1 MSCNFIYING
11 KLEVRAD
18 NGSPSLLFEKAKK
31 VFGEEMA
38 KEVFL
43 VSKSDQFQDVFKS
56 TVEVMQKRL
65 LRKFDSLRVVEQL
78 KPVSEK
84 TFEIPKFTYNEEIG
98 RIKGVD
104 VKEED
109 GATFNLDGTT
119 YQDGGLVVPLESF
132 NTTQEDLTKEDIDD
146 FIEAQ
151 KEKIGDNIVK
161 VGIYKFPNSNRVSV
175 DLSIV
180 VLPKY
185 KDVAIAF
192 GKYAGQESLYNLDTG
207 KNEKTEEDGKNP
219 KTFTAEEFKIIAEKL
234 SRGENPSEYLNNKN
248 GRERTRWD
256 ESRGNQTL
264 EGAPII
270 KGATG
275 ADAELTLIAE
285 EYAKS
290 KGITYN
296 RQPAYVEVD
305 EKLAKRIA
313 DAYEDMKH
321 DPQDPKVK
329 EAYENLIR
337 QTTEQYNFLVKNG
350 YTFDFFDSETD
361 PYEGNPWNA
370 MRDLRNN
377 KKMSVYGTYD
387 GYGAEGVTEG
397 SVEDNP
403 MLADTGL
410 KWKDQNGKEHAV
422 LANDLFRC
430 FTPETLVRTSE
441 GFKEIQYIK
450 VGDLVLTHEGRFK
463 KVYETIKN
471 LHKGEILNIST
482 NASYNPIRVT
492 PEHPFYVLKGN
503 HGEQKSSICTPY
515 ICDRKQPNGNTTP
528 QEKYHTFDW
537 VEAKDLKEKTW
548 FPLTV
553 DTVVR
558 DLDFIEIPDKH
569 YVGKTTIPKK
579 IELTED
585 FLSFVGLYI
594 AEGSGGTN
602 RINISLHKDEQY
614 LIDLVDRFAKSIGY
628 NVKSRVVGNGITLQ
642 INCKI
647 LKNWF
652 SEWLG
657 RGSTNKKIPNEFLQL
672 PPEKLKHIAY
682 GIFSGDGKKTHNC
695 IEQTS
700 LTLALQLVEVGSRL
714 GMQPTTNKI
723 NLSKNVNH
731 SDTYTTHEF
740 LKTEHNFKQK
750 KYTWKILNK
759 DCRSI
764 TKIDKEYYEGFV
776 YNIEVEDDHSYV
788 VENVP
793 VHNCVH
799 DAFGHGL
806 EGSGFRARGEENA
819 WQSHVRLFTGS
830 AVGAIT
836 SETRGQNSWLNYGKF
851 GKQNQTAKIEDTV
864 FAEQKVGLMPEW
876 TWTEGVDKGKP
887 LQGGAVFSKFFEKVT
902 NTEKGGAKFNNVL
915 DVLSKPIEGFE
926 KELEAYLKYG
936 MNFQKHIMASIPGF
950 VDARIR
956 VLKGMVEASKIIAKG
971 GEINMLD
978 ITSSEGYYT
987 KAYAQLAQDAG
998 VDAKADALDAGV
1010 SFQRDFYKA
1019 PQVKGVNYLLQAWG
1033 DSFVD
1038 PASGQAI
1045 PSFKAKKKYGV
1056 VFEGM
1061 GFQFFTPTRDKEIK
1075 EVKSLMSPEGLFVTM
1090 EKLKN
1095 KDYDKR
1101 EVAKDEFKSQFFTQ
1115 DEIKEKQKSIL
1126 KKDDSSV
1133 GMMDYQFDRKAYEKV
1148 LSDNF
1153 KYVVQIYSSGNFAG
1167 YYASDNLEVIQTAL
1181 KNTGDTTTKFN
1192 EEVTPNIIKT
1202 DTNSI
1207 LENNKL
1213 KSQSTGSK
1221 IIETK
1226 GAKLYFKDRVNPFN
1240 NKPTGEIELELV
1252 ESSIKGQGNAKKAIT
1267 DFLNYTDSLSK
1278 PVYLAVS
1285 PRDKTTTEKGLIKLY
1300 ESFGFRLDSSGFEM
1314 TRKPKKVSLPIQDK
1328 NGEPILEEVTKF
1340 MTSQNRSKETLTV
1353 DQQADMLNLMAS
1365 KGVASVEILKAKI
1378 KKAFY
1383 NEYGVFELNFDK
1395 LVASGL
1401 YTKAEARMIN
1411 ERFEEV
1417 KQTVEALQNTDLN
1430 LTVDI
1435 LENTEITFEYTSFGT
1450 LKRVPLQIEEEKN
1463 TEVLDSNLENIPD
1476 NNTLDKL
1483 VVASKVN
1490 DSAGLLIRLEK
1501 LLNKDNVVLNDDVQ
1515 VTMEA
1520 LSDIA
1525 DAFIPL
1531 GINVQRLEELASD
1544 EDLKPFVAILTEFA
1558 RKPNKEVRRAFSE
1571 AYNEK
1576 FGISVQPKKVKTSE
1590 DKKYFVVDDSTMTEQ
1605 EIFEQKNLIKH
1616 APNLYY
1622 KVIRESVEVLL
1633 EKLNLT
1639 KDKGALE
1646 REAMTQEGYNN
1657 AEIALEV
1664 LLYKK
1669 SFKSPTKVIK
1679 QENVNLDNFTG
1690 DFNYLT
1696 DGFVA
1701 DFHVDMIKEEK
1712 SNSKKW
1718 NNFYSL
1724 FDFNDKGLFI
1734 KNEDSYSMSMI
1745 ELYADENLRQYS
1757 LISRQMP
1764 NLVVEEQEV
1773 NSLQKDRDVIV
1784 NNSDILPLYKGTSYS
1799 IDASNVILKGATSK
1813 FIKLQDGVYEAVQ
1826 NNGDLTLYSKLEI
1839 TKEEYYQVGV
1849 KQPTPNIDINDYNN
1863 LKNTP
1868 EKFIKNSNLKS
1879 KEEKDKIKR
1888 NNFDCL

>member
-1 MSCNFIYING
+1 MSCNFIYTNG

-65 LRKFDSLRVVEQL
+65 LRKFDNLRVVEQL

-84 TFEIPKFTYNEEIG
+84 TFEIPKFTYNEDIG

-104 VKEED
+104 AKEED

-132 NTTQEDLTKEDIDD
+132 NTTQEDLTKEDIDN
-146 FIEAQ
+146 FIEEQ
-151 KEKIGDNIVK
+151 KEKIGNTTVK

-175 DLSIV
+175 DLNV
-180 VLPKY
+180 VIPSEHRE
-185 KDVAIAF
+185 VALEF
-192 GKYAGQESLYNLDTG
+192 GKFAGQESLFNLDTFE
-207 KNEKTEEDGKNP
+207 NDKTGADGKNP

-270 KGATG
+270 EGATG

-290 KGITYN
+290 KDIPYN
-296 RQPAYVEVD
+296 RQPTYVEVD
-305 EKLAKRIA
+305 EKLAKRLA

-321 DPQDPKVK
+321 DPQNPKVK

-377 KKMSVYGTYD
+377 KKISVYGTYD

-410 KWKDQNGKEHAV
+410 KWKDQNGKEHTV
-422 LANDLFRC
+422 LANDLFR
-430 FTPETLVRTSE
+430 
-441 GFKEIQYIK
+441 
-450 VGDLVLTHEGRFK
+450 
-463 KVYETIKN
+463 
-471 LHKGEILNIST
+471 
-482 NASYNPIRVT
+482 A
-492 PEHPFYVLKGN
+492 
-503 HGEQKSSICTPY
+503 
-515 ICDRKQPNGNTTP
+515 
-528 QEKYHTFDW
+528 
-537 VEAKDLKEKTW
+537 
-548 FPLTV
+548 
-553 DTVVR
+553 
-558 DLDFIEIPDKH
+558 
-569 YVGKTTIPKK
+569 
-579 IELTED
+579 
-585 FLSFVGLYI
+585 
-594 AEGSGGTN
+594 
-602 RINISLHKDEQY
+602 
-614 LIDLVDRFAKSIGY
+614 
-628 NVKSRVVGNGITLQ
+628 
-642 INCKI
+642 
-647 LKNWF
+647 
-652 SEWLG
+652 
-657 RGSTNKKIPNEFLQL
+657 
-672 PPEKLKHIAY
+672 
-682 GIFSGDGKKTHNC
+682 
-695 IEQTS
+695 
-700 LTLALQLVEVGSRL
+700 
-714 GMQPTTNKI
+714 
-723 NLSKNVNH
+723 
-731 SDTYTTHEF
+731 
-740 LKTEHNFKQK
+740 
-750 KYTWKILNK
+750 
-759 DCRSI
+759 
-764 TKIDKEYYEGFV
+764 
-776 YNIEVEDDHSYV
+776 
-788 VENVP
+788 
-793 VHNCVH
+793 VH

-876 TWTEGVDKGKP
+876 TWTEGVDKEKP

-915 DVLSKPIEGFE
+915 DVLSKPVEGFE

-956 VLKGMVEASKIIAKG
+956 VLKGMVEASKVIAKG

-1038 PASGQAI
+1038 PASGQTI

-1061 GFQFFTPTRDKEIK
+1061 GFQFFTPTRNKEIK

-1126 KKDDSSV
+1126 KKEDSSV

-1202 DTNSI
+1202 DTDSI

-1221 IIETK
+1221 IIENK

-1240 NKPTGEIELELV
+1240 NKLTGEIELELV
-1252 ESSIKGQGNAKKAIT
+1252 ESSIKGRGNAKKAIA
-1267 DFLNYTDSLSK
+1267 DFLSYTDSIKK
-1278 PVYLAVS
+1278 PVHLTVS
-1285 PRDKTTTEKGLIKLY
+1285 PRDKNTTEKGLIKLY

-1328 NGEPILEEVTKF
+1328 NGEPVLEEVTKF
-1340 MTSQNRSKETLTV
+1340 MTSQNRSEETLTV

-1365 KGVASVEILKAKI
+1365 KGIASVDILKAKV

-1383 NEYGVFELNFDK
+1383 NEYGIFELNFDK

-1401 YTKAEARMIN
+1401 YTRAEAKMLD

-1435 LENTEITFEYTSFGT
+1435 LEDTEVTFEYTSFGT
-1450 LKRVPLQIEEEKN
+1450 LKRVPQQTEEVKN
-1463 TEVLDSNLENIPD
+1463 TEVLNSNLENIPD

-1483 VVASKVN
+1483 IVAAKIN
-1490 DSAGLLIRLEK
+1490 DSSHLLLRLEK
-1501 LLNKDNVVLNDDVQ
+1501 MLNRDDVVLNDDVQ

-1531 GINVQRLEELASD
+1531 GVDIQRLEELASD
-1544 EDLKPFVAILTEFA
+1544 EDLKPFIAILAEFA
-1558 RKPNKEVRRAFSE
+1558 RKPNEGVRKAFSE

-1590 DKKYFVVDDSTMTEQ
+1590 DKKYFVVDDSIMTEQ
-1605 EIFEQKNLIKH
+1605 EIFEQKDLVKH

-1639 KDKGALE
+1639 KERETLE

-1669 SFKSPTKVIK
+1669 AFKSPTKVVK
-1679 QENVNLDNFTG
+1679 QENIKLDNFTG

-1696 DGFVA
+1696 EDFLA
-1701 DFHVDMIKEEK
+1701 DFHIEMIKEQK
-1712 SNSKKW
+1712 KNSKKW

-1734 KNEDSYSMSMI
+1734 KNEDSYFMSMI

-1764 NLVVEEQEV
+1764 NLVVEEQEA
-1773 NSLQKDRDVIV
+1773 NSLQKDRDVVV
-1784 NNSDILPLYKGTSYS
+1784 NNSNILPLYKGTSYS

-1813 FIKLQDGVYEAVQ
+1813 FIKLQDGIYEAVQ

-1839 TKEEYYQVGV
+1839 AKEEYYQVGV

-1868 EKFIKNSNLKS
+1868 ENFVKNSNLKS